1 MEEGAEM
8 AVQLSELLWSVLGE
22 LRYQPVPRRIRA
34 LRDGELVLDTLG
46 AAVVWEPQRVVP
58 SYAVPVADVLLE
70 LEPAPPR
77 STPVSATPVVLGQT
91 QIYDPSAPFAF
102 HTTAG
107 TELSV
112 RVGEHR
118 LDGAAFAPEDP
129 AMAGFAILDFDAF
142 DWLEEDEPLVAHPR
156 DPFDRIDVRIS
167 RRKVRFEHR
176 GQLVAES
183 DRSLMLFEG
192 VALPPRYYLPR
203 EDVAV
208 ELRPS
213 DRWSVCAYKGRASYW
228 SAVVGDEVLT
238 NLVWGYP
245 DPLPDMRLITGRVSL
260 FNERLDV
267 FLDDVLQPAPV
278 TPWS

>member
-1 MEEGAEM
+1 M
-8 AVQLSELLWSVLGE
+8 AVQLSELWWSVLGE

-34 LRDGELVLDTLG
+34 LRDGQPVLDTLG

-58 SYAVPVADVLLE
+58 SYAVPVVDLQAE

-91 QIYDPSAPFAF
+91 TLYDPSAPFAF
-102 HTTAG
+102 HTTPG
-107 TELSV
+107 TELTV
-112 RVGEHR
+112 RVGEQR
-118 LDGAAFAPEDP
+118 MEAAAFAPED
-129 AMAGFAILDFDAF
+129 AALAGYVILDFDAF
-142 DWLEEDEPLVAHPR
+142 DWLEEDEPLLAHPR
-156 DPFDRIDVRIS
+156 DPFDRIDVRS
-167 RRKVRFEHR
+167 SNRMVRFEHR

-183 DRSLMLFEG
+183 NRSLMLFEG

-203 EDVAV
+203 EDLAV

-238 NLVWGYP
+238 DLVWSYP

-260 FNERLDV
+260 FNEKLDV
-267 FLDDVLQPAPV
+267 FVDGVPQPKPV